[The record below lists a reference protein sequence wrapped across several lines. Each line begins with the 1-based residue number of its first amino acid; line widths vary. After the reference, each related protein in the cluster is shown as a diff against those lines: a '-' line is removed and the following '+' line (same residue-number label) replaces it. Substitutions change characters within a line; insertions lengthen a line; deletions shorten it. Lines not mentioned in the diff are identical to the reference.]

1 MSVNLGFIESYDQ
14 YHRAELLREAEMDRL
29 AQLATGP
36 ARPLRARL
44 AERLYAVAEWV
55 EGNQHQPAMGA
66 EAR

>member
-1 MSVNLGFIESYDQ
+1 VSVNLGWIENYKD
-14 YHRAELLREAEMDRL
+14 YHRAELLREAEMERL

-55 EGNQHQPAMGA
+55 EGTQHQPAMGA

>member
-1 MSVNLGFIESYDQ
+1 VSVNLGFVESHHQ
-14 YHRAELLREAEMDRL
+14 YRRAELLREAEMDRL

-36 ARPLRARL
+36 ARPLRARV

-55 EGNQHQPAMGA
+55 EGNQHRPAVGA